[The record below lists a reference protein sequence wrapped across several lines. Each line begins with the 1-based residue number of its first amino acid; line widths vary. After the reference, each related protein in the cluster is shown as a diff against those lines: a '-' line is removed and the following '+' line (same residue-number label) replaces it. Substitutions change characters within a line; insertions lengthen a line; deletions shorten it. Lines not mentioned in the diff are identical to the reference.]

1 MMMIV
6 VVVVVMVTT
15 MSMMMMVV
23 VVVVVMVTPMTMV
36 SVEQRGQ
43 EPSDD
48 VGRGSGRLQ
57 AAAGGPG
64 QLP

>member
-1 MMMIV
+1 MIV

-15 MSMMMMVV
+15 MSMMV
-23 VVVVVMVTPMTMV
+23 VVVVVMMMMTPMTMV

-43 EPSDD
+43 KPSDD